1 MRKWLIR
8 GAVVAGLVVIWL
20 ILRATVFAPAKLKV
34 RVAKVERGTVE
45 ETVSNTRA
53 GTVKARRRAALSPEI
68 GGRVTAIPHRKGARV
83 ERGDLLLQLDDST
96 QRAQLVLAE
105 RDRDSAKAERD
116 RACLAADRAAR
127 EESRLE
133 HLAQE
138 QIVSTDALDQA
149 TSNRQTADAAC
160 RAARANVER
169 AGASVRVAQTTLSKM
184 RLLAP
189 FAGIVAEVRAE
200 VGEWVTPSPPAMMVP
215 AALDLIDP
223 TSIYI
228 SAPMDEVDSARIHKG
243 QPARVTV
250 DSFRGQHFA
259 GTVTE
264 VSPYVLDVEE
274 QNRTV
279 EIEVELNDSKVANR
293 LLPGT
298 SADVEVILQVR
309 DNVLRIPTGALIEG
323 NRVLVLADGTLHD
336 RHVEI
341 GVRNWDFTEITGG
354 LEAGEQ
360 VVTSLDKE
368 EVKAG
373 AEAVAEQ
380 GETARHESSQ
390 AP

>member
-1 MRKWLIR
+1 MRKWIIR
-8 GAVVAGLVVIWL
+8 GAVVAAIVVIWV
-20 ILRATVFAPAKLKV
+20 ILRATVFAPAKVKV
-34 RVAKVERGTVE
+34 QVDKVARGKVE

-53 GTVKARRRAALSPEI
+53 GTVKTRRRASLSPEI
-68 GGRVTAIPHRKGARV
+68 GGRVVAIPHRKGAHV
-83 ERGDLLLQLDDST
+83 DQGDLLLQLDAST
-96 QRAQLVLAE
+96 QRAQLSLAE
-105 RDRDSAKAERD
+105 RDRDSASAESE

-127 EESRLE
+127 EQTRLE
-133 HLAQE
+133 HLADD
-138 QIVSTDALDQA
+138 QIVSADALDQA
-149 TSNRQTADAAC
+149 TSNRQTAEAAC

-169 AGASVRVAQTTLSKM
+169 AAAAVRVAQTTLGKM
-184 RLLAP
+184 RLIAP
-189 FAGIVAEVRAE
+189 FSGIVAEVRAE

-228 SAPMDEVDSARIHKG
+228 SAPMDEVDSARIHAG

-259 GTVTE
+259 GTVTK

-279 EIEVELNDSKVANR
+279 EIEVELSDTEIASR

-298 SADVEVILQVR
+298 SADVEVILRVR

-323 NRVLVLADGTLHD
+323 NKVLVLTDGVLRD
-336 RHVEI
+336 RPVEI
-341 GVRNWDFTEITGG
+341 GVRNWDFTEITKG
-354 LEAGEQ
+354 LEPGDE
-360 VVTSLDKE
+360 VVTSLDRE

-373 AEAVAEQ
+373 AEAVAESDGSEGQ
-380 GETARHESSQ
+380 DPSPT
-390 AP
+390 P

>member
-8 GAVVAGLVVIWL
+8 GAIVVALVVIWL
-20 ILRATVFAPAKLKV
+20 ILRATVFAPSPLQV
-34 RVAKVERGTVE
+34 RVEKVERGTVE

-68 GGRVTAIPHRKGARV
+68 GGRVTAIPHRKGAHV
-83 ERGDLLLQLDDST
+83 DKGELLLQLDDST
-96 QRAQLVLAE
+96 QRAQLALAE
-105 RDRDSAKAERD
+105 RDRDSAKADSD

-127 EESRLE
+127 EQSRLE
-133 HLAQE
+133 HLAAE

-149 TSNRQTADAAC
+149 TSNRQTAEAAC

-169 AGASVRVAQTTLSKM
+169 AEAAVRVAQTTLGKM

-189 FAGIVAEVRAE
+189 FAGVVAEVRAE

-264 VSPYVLDVEE
+264 VAPYVLDVEE

-279 EIEVELNDSKVANR
+279 EIEVELSNSDVASR

-336 RHVEI
+336 RSVQI

-368 EVKAG
+368 DVKAG
-373 AEAVAEQ
+373 AEAIAEQ
-380 GETARHESSQ
+380 GDAARDESSQ